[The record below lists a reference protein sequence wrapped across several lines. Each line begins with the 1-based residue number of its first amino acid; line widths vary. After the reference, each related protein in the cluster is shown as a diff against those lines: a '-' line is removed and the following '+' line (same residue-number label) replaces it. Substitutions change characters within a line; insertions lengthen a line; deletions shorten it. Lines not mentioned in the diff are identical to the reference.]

1 MKILRI
7 STLLTAITLLSSCK
21 TIYVHI
27 PLPLPDRPV
36 LPTISGAALQC
47 VPDDDFSSL
56 VLRDRLLQNH
66 VTRLEEIIRGTH

>member
-7 STLLTAITLLSSCK
+7 STLLTATILLSSCR
-21 TIYVHI
+21 TVYVQV

-36 LPTISGAALQC
+36 LPKISGAALQC
-47 VPDDDFSSL
+47 VADEDFSSL

-66 VTRLEEIIRGTH
+66 VTRLEEIIRQTH